1 MLVIDGASAH
11 CNPTIPY
18 RVDFCYS
25 HHMLVSSSHYERVV
39 VVVVFSQF
47 AEAEQLYRRLV
58 DDTNACQY
66 QVHTAQVSTLSVTFV
81 YICTYI
87 CTCVSTYIHT
97 YVPMNRV
104 YT

>member
-1 MLVIDGASAH
+1 
-11 CNPTIPY
+11 
-18 RVDFCYS
+18 
-25 HHMLVSSSHYERVV
+25 MLVSSSHYERVV
-39 VVVVFSQF
+39 VVVIVVVVFLQF

-66 QVHTAQVSTLSVTFV
+66 QVHTAQVSTLTVTFV

-87 CTCVSTYIHT
+87 RTCVSTYVHT
-97 YVPMNRV
+97 YLRTCEQSVHLKLGSSASMLVYV